1 MRITGRMES
10 KLRGEFQ
17 EFARHLLVSGDCVDH
32 GSVAEVRGLVDA
44 DTGVVSLSMSAGSAV
59 VQRTTAASERYV
71 VDELVSMTR
80 RMVEV
85 LSA

>member
-10 KLRGEFQ
+10 KLRVEF
-17 EFARHLLVSGDCVDH
+17 ERFAVALLDSGDCVDH
-32 GSVAEVRGLVDA
+32 GSVAEVRGLITED
-44 DTGVVSLSMSAGSAV
+44 GVVKLTMSAGGAV
-59 VQRTTAASERYV
+59 VMASTAASERYV
-71 VDELVSMTR
+71 VDELVSMTH